1 MAIDDAARASYEKR
15 VASLIRKGDKVQLK
29 DLLRIKSRF
38 SAFSRS
44 AIASIQSNQGFAL
57 TRAIQQSTLLAI
69 AQNIDELGDDL
80 SRVFSSGFGAQSDLA
95 RQLRVAFGDSFLPD
109 QLEQVLGISQT
120 ARAVA
125 AATNFSADLIDGI
138 TDRMR
143 REINGIVGRAA
154 LGVAG
159 QTAFD
164 SVTEI
169 QRALRGDSLRRWRHH
184 AERIYRTETLRVH
197 SILTDQNIR
206 DFNTRIPTDKRWAWS
221 GISRREHSS
230 INGQIARG
238 NTGRFLVPIKEGGS
252 VRLRFPRDPGGPP
265 SAVINCGCY
274 LVPVPREGAKPRG
287 EGATARARRKP
298 RLRKPKVTKPLTPA
312 QRVTA
317 AKRVLIDD
325 LKVAREIQLSG
336 IAGIKAAEGLES
348 IAGEVRRLRK
358 LFPMFKPKPLNR
370 LILTRDQRG
379 GVYHGGKGSL
389 QVSNTNYSKTFLVN
403 PDTGVLEAANFSG
416 LGDEGLTAVFR
427 HEFGHYIDDLRNI
440 NSGPA
445 GQLWDEWRALTRK
458 YPTRAKTSS
467 GAYDRTPGESYPGA
481 AKSWWT
487 KNIDSQYASRWYTRG
502 GRSVRGL
509 AWTGDVG
516 VEGGIEAW
524 AELVAWVTKQGYV
537 RGSLPADLESFVF
550 KVLGG

>member
-1 MAIDDAARASYEKR
+1 MAIDEAARAVYEKR
-15 VASLIRKGDKVQLK
+15 VVSLIRAGDKVQLK

-44 AIASIQSNQGFAL
+44 AIAAIQTDAGFAL

-69 AQNIDELGDDL
+69 AENIDALGDDL
-80 SRVFSSGFGAQSDLA
+80 SRVFSSGFGAQADLA
-95 RQLRVAFGDSFLPD
+95 RQLRVAFGESFLPD

-143 REINGIVGRAA
+143 REINAIVGRAA

-169 QRALRGDSLRRWRHH
+169 QRALRGDPLRRWRHA

-206 DFNTRIPTDKRWAWS
+206 DFNTRIKTDKRWAWS

-230 INGQIARG
+230 INGQIAKG
-238 NTGRFLVPIKEGGS
+238 PTGRFLVPIKEGGS

-274 LVPVPREGAKPRG
+274 LVPVPREGAKPA
-287 EGATARARRKP
+287 GAGPTARGRRKP
-298 RLRKPKVTKPLTPA
+298 RVRKPRPTKPLTPA

-317 AKRVLIDD
+317 GKLD
-325 LKVAREIQLSG
+325 LVELGVARQIELSG
-336 IAGIKAAEGLES
+336 IAGIKAAEGLEQ
-348 IAGEVRRLRK
+348 IANEVRRLRK

-379 GVYHGGKGSL
+379 GVYHGSRKSL
-389 QVSNTNYSKTFLVN
+389 RVSNTNFSKTFLVN
-403 PDTGVLEAANFSG
+403 PETGVLEPASFSG
-416 LGDEGLTAVFR
+416 LGDEGLLAVFR

-445 GQLWDEWRALTRK
+445 GELWNEWRALTRK
-458 YPTRAKTSS
+458 YPTRARTST

-487 KNIDSQYASRWYTRG
+487 KNIESQYSSRWYSGTRN
-502 GRSVRGL
+502 VKGL
-509 AWTGDVG
+509 GWTGDPG

-524 AELVAWVTKQGYV
+524 AEIVAWVTKPGYV
-537 RGSLPADLESFVF
+537 RGSLPADIESFVF